1 MPNIRRR
8 AGYYL
13 LSIAVLI
20 TISTVVYDIGMRVF
34 EPDPYPP
41 EGVEVSLLHST
52 QVVVE
57 TFTATGY
64 GSDSPWKSPEMNV
77 LVMVLDLTGVGLFF
91 LALPA
96 ILLPLFQEALS
107 PSAPETADTSL
118 SDHIVICTY
127 SSRAEVL
134 IEELESRDVPY
145 LLVEPDEERAI
156 DLDEE
161 GYDVIHADPESV
173 SELERTNLTAARA
186 LVADV
191 TDQVEA
197 SIVLAAREIDE
208 SVRIISV
215 IEEPEHA
222 AYHRL
227 AGADEVLTPRQL
239 LGSRLAAKLTSG
251 ISSELG
257 DALSLGDEVDIM
269 EVPIRRDSRL
279 DGLTLAESR
288 IRERFGVNVIG
299 IWSQGEL
306 ETAPPPEQPLDS
318 GTVLIVTGSTA
329 QLDRLD
335 REVRLPVRRFRRNE
349 AVVIGYGEVGKTVT
363 TALDDAGLPYTTIDQ
378 HDEEG
383 VDVVGD
389 ATDTDTL
396 IEAGVPD
403 ARAVVLAV
411 PDETATEFTTL
422 VVRNLNDSAEIIA
435 RADKSDSIAKTYRA
449 GADYVLS
456 LATVSGRSVASAVLE
471 DEDVLSLG
479 TTVAVIETD
488 VGSLVGQRIVDADI
502 RERTGCTVVAVERDD
517 ELMTEFDPD
526 FQFNEG
532 DTLVIAG
539 TDEGTNRFV
548 EQFAE

>member
-1 MPNIRRR
+1 MASIRRR

-13 LSIAVLI
+13 LSIAILI
-20 TISTVVYDIGMRVF
+20 AVSSVVYDVGMRVF

-41 EGVEVSLLHST
+41 EGVDVSLFHST

-64 GSDSPWKSPEMNV
+64 GSDAPWKSPEMNV
-77 LVMVLDLTGVGLFF
+77 LIMLLDLTGVGLFF

-107 PSAPETADTSL
+107 SSAPTAVDRSL
-118 SDHIVICTY
+118 SDHVVICTY
-127 SSRAEVL
+127 SSRAAVL
-134 IEELESRDVPY
+134 IEELDPRDVPY
-145 LLVEPDEERAI
+145 LLVEPDEERAVA
-156 DLDEE
+156 LDEE
-161 GYDVIHADPESV
+161 GYAVIHGDPESV
-173 SELERTNLTAARA
+173 SDLERTDLTAARA

-215 IEEPEHA
+215 IEEPEHV
-222 AYHRL
+222 AYHQL

-239 LGSRLAAKLTSG
+239 LGNRLAAKLTAG
-251 ISSELG
+251 VSSELG
-257 DALSLGDEVDIM
+257 TALSLGEDIDIM

-299 IWSQGEL
+299 IWSRGEL
-306 ETAPPPEQPLDS
+306 TTAPHPEQPLAS
-318 GTVLIVTGSTA
+318 GTILIVTGSTA

-349 AVVIGYGEVGKTVT
+349 AVVVGYGEVGKTVT
-363 TALDDAGLPYTTIDQ
+363 SALDDADLPYTVIDQ
-378 HDEEG
+378 VDEEG

-389 ATDTDTL
+389 ATETDTL
-396 IEAGVPD
+396 VQAGVPD

-411 PDETATEFTTL
+411 PDETATEFATL
-422 VVRNLNDSAEIIA
+422 VVRDVNETAEIIA
-435 RADKSDSIAKTYRA
+435 RADKSDAIAKTYRA

-471 DEDVLSLG
+471 DEGLLSLG
-479 TTVAVIETD
+479 TTVAVIETG
-488 VGSLVGQRIVDADI
+488 VGSLAGQRIVDADI

-517 ELMTEFDPD
+517 DLMTEFDPD
-526 FQFNEG
+526 FQFNKD
-532 DTLVIAG
+532 DTLVVAG

-548 EQFAE
+548 KQFGE

>member
-1 MPNIRRR
+1 MASIRRR

-13 LSIAVLI
+13 LSIAILI
-20 TISTVVYDIGMRVF
+20 AVSSVVYDVGMRVF

-41 EGVEVSLLHST
+41 EGVDVSLFHST

-64 GSDSPWKSPEMNV
+64 GSDAPWKSPEMNV
-77 LVMVLDLTGVGLFF
+77 LIMLLDLTGVGLFF

-107 PSAPETADTSL
+107 SSAPTAVDRSL
-118 SDHIVICTY
+118 SDHVVICTY
-127 SSRAEVL
+127 SSRTAVL
-134 IEELESRDVPY
+134 IEELDPRDVPY
-145 LLVEPDEERAI
+145 LLVEPDEERAVA
-156 DLDEE
+156 LDEE
-161 GYDVIHADPESV
+161 GYAVIHGDPESV
-173 SELERTNLTAARA
+173 SDLERTDLTAARA

-215 IEEPEHA
+215 IEEPEHV
-222 AYHRL
+222 AYHQL

-239 LGSRLAAKLTSG
+239 LGNRLAAKLTAG
-251 ISSELG
+251 VSSELG
-257 DALSLGDEVDIM
+257 TALSLGEDIDIM

-299 IWSQGEL
+299 IWSRGEL
-306 ETAPPPEQPLDS
+306 TTAPHPEQPLAS
-318 GTVLIVTGSTA
+318 GTILIVTGSTA

-349 AVVIGYGEVGKTVT
+349 AVVVGYGEVGKTVT
-363 TALDDAGLPYTTIDQ
+363 SALDDADLPYTVIDQ
-378 HDEEG
+378 VDEEG

-389 ATDTDTL
+389 ATETDTL
-396 IEAGVPD
+396 VQAGVPD

-411 PDETATEFTTL
+411 PDETATEFATL
-422 VVRNLNDSAEIIA
+422 VVRDVNETAEIIA
-435 RADKSDSIAKTYRA
+435 RADKSDAIAKTYRA

-471 DEDVLSLG
+471 DEGLLSLG
-479 TTVAVIETD
+479 TTVAVIETG
-488 VGSLVGQRIVDADI
+488 VGSLAGQRIVDADI

-517 ELMTEFDPD
+517 DLMTEFDPD
-526 FQFNEG
+526 FQFNKD
-532 DTLVIAG
+532 DTLVVAG

-548 EQFAE
+548 KQFGE

>member
-1 MPNIRRR
+1 MTSLRRR

-13 LSIAVLI
+13 LAIAALI
-20 TISTVVYDIGMRVF
+20 VVSSVVYDVSMRVF

-64 GSDSPWKSPEMNV
+64 GSDAPWRSPEMN
-77 LVMVLDLTGVGLFF
+77 LIVMLLDLTGVGLFF

-96 ILLPLFQEALS
+96 ILLPLFQRVLS
-107 PSAPETADTSL
+107 PSAPETASDDL

-127 SSRAEVL
+127 SPRAEVL
-134 IEELESRDVPY
+134 IEELESREVPY

-161 GYDVIHADPESV
+161 GYAVVNADPESV

-186 LVADV
+186 LVTDV

-197 SIVLAAREIDE
+197 SVVLAAREIDE
-208 SVRIISV
+208 SVRVISV
-215 IEEPEHA
+215 IEEPENA

-239 LGSRLAAKLTSG
+239 LGNRLAAKITAG
-251 ISSELG
+251 VSSELG
-257 DALSLGDEVDIM
+257 DALSLGEEVDIM

-318 GTVLIVTGSTA
+318 GTILIVTGSTS

-349 AVVIGYGEVGKTVT
+349 AVVVGHGEVGKTVT
-363 TALDDAGLPYTTIDQ
+363 AALDDVDLPYTVIDKI
-378 HDEEG
+378 DGEG
-383 VDVVGD
+383 VDIVGD

-396 IEAGVPD
+396 VEAGVPD
-403 ARAVVLAV
+403 ARAVVLAM
-411 PDETATEFTTL
+411 PEETATEFTTL
-422 VVRNLNDSAEIIA
+422 VVRDVNDNAEVLA
-435 RADKSDSIAKTYRA
+435 RADRSDAIAKTYRA

-471 DEDVLSLG
+471 EDVLSPG

-488 VGSLVGQRIVDADI
+488 VGSLVGERLVDADI

-517 ELMTEFDPD
+517 DLVTEFDPEFEFREND
-526 FQFNEG
+526 V
-532 DTLVIAG
+532 LVVAG
-539 TDEGTNRFV
+539 TDDGTNQFV
-548 EQFAE
+548 ERFSN